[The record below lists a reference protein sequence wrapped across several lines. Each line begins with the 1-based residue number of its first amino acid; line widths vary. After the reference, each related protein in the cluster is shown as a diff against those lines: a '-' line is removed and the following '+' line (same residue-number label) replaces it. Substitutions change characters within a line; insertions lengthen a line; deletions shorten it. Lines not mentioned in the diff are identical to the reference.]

1 MAFRKAPAAGRHG
14 DLRGLLRGLRR
25 RQRLDAGAAAA
36 AAAAPGDAEASSD
49 INIIHYNK
57 ITI

>member
-1 MAFRKAPAAGRHG
+1 MAFRKAPAAGRRG

-25 RQRLDAGAAAA
+25 RQRLDAGA